1 MEEEQDTQM
10 KHQHHTETMNLAG
23 AIVISAPIWGTVI
36 STAIKAA
43 AAKRKKR
50 RAK

>member
-1 MEEEQDTQM
+1 M
-10 KHQHHTETMNLAG
+10 KHQHHEAGINLAG
-23 AIVISAPIWGTVI
+23 AIVISAPIWGIVI